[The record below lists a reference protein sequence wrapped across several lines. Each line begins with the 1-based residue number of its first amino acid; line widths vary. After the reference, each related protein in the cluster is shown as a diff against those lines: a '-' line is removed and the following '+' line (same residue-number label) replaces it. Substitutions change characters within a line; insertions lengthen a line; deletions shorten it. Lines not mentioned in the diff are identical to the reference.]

1 LEITRLYGIP
11 VGESRQ
17 AGRGTDDKSINSSIA
32 DKEGFISVKSKEKD
46 RRKYVERNVTASGSE
61 KQKSDKIVSSS
72 LS

>member
-1 LEITRLYGIP
+1 MCVG

-17 AGRGTDDKSINSSIA
+17 DGRGTDDKSINKSFA
-32 DKEGFISVKSKEKD
+32 DEEGFILVKSKEKD
-46 RRKYVERNVTASGSE
+46 RKKYVERYVTASGSE